1 MVYGPSHSSCVVAL
15 AGLVVAANVTLS
27 LTSIYTYAAQGRS
40 SAAQPKLD
48 CEELL
53 DQLLEAQD
61 NGYMSSS
68 QVERIYSHCQ
78 TLT

>member
-1 MVYGPSHSSCVVAL
+1 MVYGPSHSSCIVAL
-15 AGLVVAANVTLS
+15 AGLVVAANVALS
-27 LTSIYTYAAQGRS
+27 LTSIYTYAS
-40 SAAQPKLD
+40 QPKVD